1 MTTTTTIANTK
12 AVMKAVSITTAG
24 LLALACMTAHA
35 QTPRF
40 KPLIESE
47 MSEAQIKAAREIA
60 SGPRGRL
67 NPDGPN
73 ALFLRSP
80 DLMSRTQ
87 KVGEYLRYS
96 SSLPLRL
103 NEFAILITARQWNAQ
118 VEWIAHHPLALKAG
132 LDPAVAADLAQ
143 GKRPAAMKDDEAII
157 YQFCKE
163 LHETK
168 IVGDA
173 TFKAVLD
180 KFGERGV
187 IDLVALTGYYTM
199 LAMVLNVAQQA
210 LPGGMAPPLPVL
222 RK

>member
-1 MTTTTTIANTK
+1 MKPISIA
-12 AVMKAVSITTAG
+12 AG
-24 LLALACMTAHA
+24 CVLAFALSSAHA
-35 QTPRF
+35 QMPRF
-40 KPLIESE
+40 KPLVESE
-47 MSEAQIKAAREIA
+47 MSEAQIKAARDIA

-73 ALFLRSP
+73 ALLLRSP
-80 DLMSRTQ
+80 ELMSRTQ
-87 KVGEYLRYS
+87 RVGEYLRYN

-132 LDPAVAADLAQ
+132 IAPAVAADLQQ
-143 GKRPAAMKDDEAII
+143 GKRPTGMKDDEEIV
-157 YQFCKE
+157 YQFLKE

-168 IVGDA
+168 AVGDA

-187 IDLVALTGYYTM
+187 IDLIGVTGYYTM
-199 LAMVLNVAQQA
+199 LAMVLNVAQQP
-210 LPGGMAPPLPVL
+210 LPGGVPPPLPTL
-222 RK
+222 K

>member
-1 MTTTTTIANTK
+1 MNLISF
-12 AVMKAVSITTAG
+12 VVSCV
-24 LLALACMTAHA
+24 LLSVLSQAQA

-47 MSEAQIKAAREIA
+47 MTEAQRKAAGEIA

-73 ALFLRSP
+73 ALLLRSP
-80 DLMSRTQ
+80 ELMSRNQ
-87 KVGEYLRYS
+87 KVGEYLRYQ

-103 NEFAILITARQWNAQ
+103 NEFAILITARQWDAQ
-118 VEWIAHHPLALKAG
+118 IEWFVHHPLALKAG
-132 LDPAVAADLAQ
+132 LAPEVAADLAR
-143 GKRPAAMKDDEAII
+143 GLRPAAMKDDEAII

-168 IVGDA
+168 KVSDA
-173 TFKAVLD
+173 TFKAMLD

-187 IDLVALTGYYTM
+187 IDLVAVTGYYTM
-199 LAMVLNVAQQA
+199 LAMVLNVAQQP
-210 LPGGMAPPLPVL
+210 LPGGAPPPLPVL
-222 RK
+222 K

>member
-1 MTTTTTIANTK
+1 MKLISIA
-12 AVMKAVSITTAG
+12 AG
-24 LLALACMTAHA
+24 CVLAFALLPAHA

-40 KPLIESE
+40 KPLVESE
-47 MSEAQIKAAREIA
+47 MSEAQLKAARDIA

-73 ALFLRSP
+73 ALLLRSP
-80 DLMSRTQ
+80 DLMGRTQ
-87 KVGEYLRYS
+87 RVGEYLRYNS
-96 SSLPLRL
+96 ALPLRL

-132 LDPAVAADLAQ
+132 IAPEVAADLAQ
-143 GKRPAAMKDDEAII
+143 GKRPAGMKEDEAII
-157 YQFCKE
+157 YQFLKE

-168 IVGDA
+168 AVGDA

-187 IDLVALTGYYTM
+187 IDLIGVTGYYTM
-199 LAMVLNVAQQA
+199 LAMVLNVAQMP
-210 LPGGMAPPLPVL
+210 LPNGVPPPLPAL
-222 RK
+222 K